1 MIQNIF
7 LNLITNLIN
16 VFLDFLYP
24 ENISC
29 ILCDCSISK
38 NTTYSMCKDCF
49 SNINF
54 ILDGCIKCG
63 KPIINYS
70 LEEQSIDGC
79 SYCLNKSFYFDKVI
93 SCVEYTEISK
103 KIVFGLKYNNKTYLS
118 KYIAT
123 IMKEK
128 LDLENIKFDYI
139 LFVPLH
145 KKRLRQRG
153 FNQAEKIAMDLS
165 KIVDIPTVDNI
176 SRKYNTKR
184 LYKLGKEERINELKN
199 AFVIKENIIDLKNK
213 NAEYAIS
220 TRKKARGT
228 GANQKATESLLKYGF
243 DKLQLHRIYLNVL
256 SSNKRAI
263 SFYKK
268 CGFIYEGK
276 FKDHLFIDDRYQD
289 LEWYAICKK

>member
-1 MIQNIF
+1 MI
-7 LNLITNLIN
+7 
-16 VFLDFLYP
+16 
-24 ENISC
+24 
-29 ILCDCSISK
+29 
-38 NTTYSMCKDCF
+38 
-49 SNINF
+49 
-54 ILDGCIKCG
+54 
-63 KPIINYS
+63 II
-70 LEEQSIDGC
+70 IDP
-79 SYCLNKSFYFDKVI
+79 
-93 SCVEYTEISK
+93 
-103 KIVFGLKYNNKTYLS
+103 LKYNNKTYLS

-213 NAEYAIS
+213 NVLLVDDIFTTGSTVNEIS
-220 TRKKARGT
+220 KILKINGVNKVFVSTFLTRTDTFYVKA
-228 GANQKATESLLKYGF
+228 
-243 DKLQLHRIYLNVL
+243 
-256 SSNKRAI
+256 
-263 SFYKK
+263 
-268 CGFIYEGK
+268 
-276 FKDHLFIDDRYQD
+276 
-289 LEWYAICKK
+289 

>member
-1 MIQNIF
+1 M
-7 LNLITNLIN
+7 LYNLIKGAIKE
-16 VFLDFLYP
+16 DS
-24 ENISC
+24 NI
-29 ILCDCSISK
+29 
-38 NTTYSMCKDCF
+38 CF

-165 KIVDIPTVDNI
+165 KIVDIPTVDN
-176 SRKYNTKR
+176 TKR

-213 NAEYAIS
+213 NVLLVDDIFTTGSTVNEIS
-220 TRKKARGT
+220 KILKINGVNKVFVSTFLTRTDTFYVKA
-228 GANQKATESLLKYGF
+228 
-243 DKLQLHRIYLNVL
+243 
-256 SSNKRAI
+256 
-263 SFYKK
+263 
-268 CGFIYEGK
+268 
-276 FKDHLFIDDRYQD
+276 
-289 LEWYAICKK
+289 

>member
-103 KIVFGLKYNNKTYLS
+103 KIV
-118 KYIAT
+118 
-123 IMKEK
+123 
-128 LDLENIKFDYI
+128 LENIKFDYI

-213 NAEYAIS
+213 NVLLVDDIFTTGSTVNEIS
-220 TRKKARGT
+220 KILKINGVNKVFVSTFLTRTDTFYVKA
-228 GANQKATESLLKYGF
+228 
-243 DKLQLHRIYLNVL
+243 
-256 SSNKRAI
+256 
-263 SFYKK
+263 
-268 CGFIYEGK
+268 
-276 FKDHLFIDDRYQD
+276 
-289 LEWYAICKK
+289 

>member
-1 MIQNIF
+1 M
-7 LNLITNLIN
+7 LYNLIKGAIKE
-16 VFLDFLYP
+16 DS
-24 ENISC
+24 NI
-29 ILCDCSISK
+29 
-38 NTTYSMCKDCF
+38 CF

-165 KIVDIPTVDNI
+165 KIVDIPTVDNL

-213 NAEYAIS
+213 NVLLVDDIFTTGSTVNEIS
-220 TRKKARGT
+220 KILKINGVNKVFVSTFLTRTDTFYVKA
-228 GANQKATESLLKYGF
+228 
-243 DKLQLHRIYLNVL
+243 
-256 SSNKRAI
+256 
-263 SFYKK
+263 
-268 CGFIYEGK
+268 
-276 FKDHLFIDDRYQD
+276 
-289 LEWYAICKK
+289 

>member
-54 ILDGCIKCG
+54 IL
-63 KPIINYS
+63 
-70 LEEQSIDGC
+70 DGC

-213 NAEYAIS
+213 NVLLVDDIFTTGSTVNEIS
-220 TRKKARGT
+220 KILKINGVNKVFVSTFLTRTDTFYVKA
-228 GANQKATESLLKYGF
+228 
-243 DKLQLHRIYLNVL
+243 
-256 SSNKRAI
+256 
-263 SFYKK
+263 
-268 CGFIYEGK
+268 
-276 FKDHLFIDDRYQD
+276 
-289 LEWYAICKK
+289 

>member
-63 KPIINYS
+63 KPMINYS
-70 LEEQSIDGC
+70 LEEQSI
-79 SYCLNKSFYFDKVI
+79 DKVI

-213 NAEYAIS
+213 NVLLVDDIFTTGSTVNEIS
-220 TRKKARGT
+220 KILKINGVNKVFVSTFLTRTDTFYVKA
-228 GANQKATESLLKYGF
+228 
-243 DKLQLHRIYLNVL
+243 
-256 SSNKRAI
+256 
-263 SFYKK
+263 
-268 CGFIYEGK
+268 
-276 FKDHLFIDDRYQD
+276 
-289 LEWYAICKK
+289 

>member
-128 LDLENIKFDYI
+128 LDLENIKKYLEDFDR
-139 LFVPLH
+139 
-145 KKRLRQRG
+145 KK
-153 FNQAEKIAMDLS
+153 
-165 KIVDIPTVDNI
+165 
-176 SRKYNTKR
+176 
-184 LYKLGKEERINELKN
+184 YKQEFIKEFEELETLEFIDK
-199 AFVIKENIIDLKNK
+199 KENIILIRHTWCRKNTLC
-213 NAEYAIS
+213 NRFRNQSMYG
-220 TRKKARGT
+220 RKKCFIHISSKF
-228 GANQKATESLLKYGF
+228 NY
-243 DKLQLHRIYLNVL
+243 RI
-256 SSNKRAI
+256 KR
-263 SFYKK
+263 S
-268 CGFIYEGK
+268 YE
-276 FKDHLFIDDRYQD
+276 
-289 LEWYAICKK
+289 

>member
-54 ILDGCIKCG
+54 ILDGCI
-63 KPIINYS
+63 
-70 LEEQSIDGC
+70 

-213 NAEYAIS
+213 NVLLVDDIFTTGSTVNEIS
-220 TRKKARGT
+220 KILKINGVNKVFVSTFLTRTDTFYVKA
-228 GANQKATESLLKYGF
+228 
-243 DKLQLHRIYLNVL
+243 
-256 SSNKRAI
+256 
-263 SFYKK
+263 
-268 CGFIYEGK
+268 
-276 FKDHLFIDDRYQD
+276 
-289 LEWYAICKK
+289 

>member
-29 ILCDCSISK
+29 ILCNCSISK

-199 AFVIKENIIDLKNK
+199 AFMIKDNRIDLKNK
-213 NAEYAIS
+213 NVLLVDDIFTTGSTVNEIS
-220 TRKKARGT
+220 KVLKINGVNKVFVSTFLTRTDTFYVKA
-228 GANQKATESLLKYGF
+228 
-243 DKLQLHRIYLNVL
+243 
-256 SSNKRAI
+256 
-263 SFYKK
+263 
-268 CGFIYEGK
+268 
-276 FKDHLFIDDRYQD
+276 
-289 LEWYAICKK
+289 

>member
-103 KIVFGLKYNNKTYLS
+103 KIVFGL
-118 KYIAT
+118 
-123 IMKEK
+123 
-128 LDLENIKFDYI
+128 
-139 LFVPLH
+139 
-145 KKRLRQRG
+145 
-153 FNQAEKIAMDLS
+153 
-165 KIVDIPTVDNI
+165 
-176 SRKYNTKR
+176 
-184 LYKLGKEERINELKN
+184 
-199 AFVIKENIIDLKNK
+199 NIIIRL
-213 NAEYAIS
+213 I
-220 TRKKARGT
+220 
-228 GANQKATESLLKYGF
+228 
-243 DKLQLHRIYLNVL
+243 
-256 SSNKRAI
+256 
-263 SFYKK
+263 
-268 CGFIYEGK
+268 
-276 FKDHLFIDDRYQD
+276 
-289 LEWYAICKK
+289 

>member
-1 MIQNIF
+1 MILNIF
-7 LNLITNLIN
+7 NNLIN

-29 ILCDCSISK
+29 ILCNNSISK

-49 SNINF
+49 NNINF

-70 LEEQSIDGC
+70 LEEQSIEGC
-79 SYCLNKSFYFDKVI
+79 SYCLNKGFYFDKVI

-103 KIVFGLKYNNKTYLS
+103 KIIFGLKYNNKTYLS
-118 KYIAT
+118 KYIAI

-128 LDLENIKFDYI
+128 LELENIKFDYI

-145 KKRLRQRG
+145 KKRLRKRG
-153 FNQAEKIAMDLS
+153 FNQAEKIAKSLS
-165 KIVDIPTVDNI
+165 IIIDVPVIDNI

-199 AFVIKENIIDLKNK
+199 AFIINNNIIDLKNK
-213 NAEYAIS
+213 NVLLVDDIFTTGSTVNEIS
-220 TRKKARGT
+220 KVLKINGVNKIFVSTFLTRA
-228 GANQKATESLLKYGF
+228 
-243 DKLQLHRIYLNVL
+243 DM
-256 SSNKRAI
+256 
-263 SFYKK
+263 FYVTV
-268 CGFIYEGK
+268 
-276 FKDHLFIDDRYQD
+276 
-289 LEWYAICKK
+289 

>member
-145 KKRLRQRG
+145 KKR
-153 FNQAEKIAMDLS
+153 D
-165 KIVDIPTVDNI
+165 
-176 SRKYNTKR
+176 RKS
-184 LYKLGKEERINELKN
+184 
-199 AFVIKENIIDLKNK
+199 V
-213 NAEYAIS
+213 
-220 TRKKARGT
+220 
-228 GANQKATESLLKYGF
+228 
-243 DKLQLHRIYLNVL
+243 V
-256 SSNKRAI
+256 
-263 SFYKK
+263 
-268 CGFIYEGK
+268 
-276 FKDHLFIDDRYQD
+276 
-289 LEWYAICKK
+289 